1 MSMKKLWPLFIWQA
15 LSCFLAFGQ
24 EPVPPP
30 ARIVTSYALTS
41 ILDVWASFDPAAWRL
56 LASNDGLTWDQLDV
70 VSNQLATGPSIRRVF
85 HISNQTAYRIYRLQV
100 DADVGNSDRG
110 VALAEIEL
118 MGPVVGVDKE
128 ADLQA
133 QITSSQEHPL
143 LGAAVNAFDGD
154 VETKWIDYVP
164 TRAAVAGS
172 SANMS
177 AVRNW

>member
-1 MSMKKLWPLFIWQA
+1 MKKLWPLFIWQA
-15 LSCFLAFGQ
+15 LACFLAFGQ
-24 EPVPPP
+24 EPVPAP

-56 LASNDGLTWDQLDV
+56 LASNDGRTWDQLDV
-70 VSNQLATGPSIRRVF
+70 LTNQQSTGPSIRRVF
-85 HISNQTAYRIYRLQV
+85 HISNKTAYRIYRLRV

-154 VETKWIDYVP
+154 VETKWIMLRI
-164 TRAAVAGS
+164 RAAVAGF